1 MADFHL
7 IMKHSMVNICYK
19 YISCCNT
26 VLFQIFSYVDS
37 LLVYFP

>member
-19 YISCCNT
+19 YIR
-26 VLFQIFSYVDS
+26 LF
-37 LLVYFP
+37 LVVIRFYSRFFRMLILC